1 MLDYIVPL
9 QGAARLRLLAE
20 AQRVINEPA
29 KESRSEQQQLSDA
42 TAAAEPDAVDSGEI
56 VRDDSV
62 SRAKDGSGSGGSLAE
77 VDNSDK
83 RRKRAVQ
90 RAKRIVHCSIARHIE
105 LIRYYPPLYC
115 TVLYRITLHCTIA
128 ML

>member
-90 RAKRIVHCSIARHIE
+90 RAKRIV
-105 LIRYYPPLYC
+105 
-115 TVLYRITLHCTIA
+115 TVLSHGTSN
-128 ML
+128 